1 MRAVRIGFMLEKT
14 VTDPNLELEEFG
26 ERVEKIQRNLKEL
39 SKALKELK
47 PQETRKLRGRLEKL
61 GKLDLG
67 LPEFQ
72 GELKSLLQKV
82 ELYAR
87 EQEKSL
93 PLQFGR
99 QLREAAEAA
108 GTGFMSLTAEPP
120 TYYLDPFTVEADFG
134 RGVARLTYSR
144 TTVSESPL
152 DPKAILQER
161 EKMQHALEGKGF
173 EPEIYLERLY
183 KAYSRLAKGPGDRV
197 ELVDLLP
204 EIALLSQSEDFRKD
218 PTRENFKPY
227 GRVRLA
233 FDLSR
238 LRKSGTLVHHGKRLT
253 LGTATIGT
261 TRQKDRVMWLEEGQ
275 GRGQF
280 YLTAG
285 FQ

>member
-1 MRAVRIGFMLEKT
+1 MNTAL
-14 VTDPNLELEEFG
+14 DPNLELEEFG

-39 SKALKELK
+39 GKALKELR

-61 GKLDLG
+61 SKLDLG
-67 LPEFQ
+67 LPELQ
-72 GELKSLLQKV
+72 SELKALLTRV
-82 ELYAR
+82 EAYAR

-99 QLREAAEAA
+99 QVREAAEAA
-108 GTGFMSLTAEPP
+108 GSTFMSLTAEPP
-120 TYYLDPFTVEADFG
+120 TYFLDPFTIEADFG
-134 RGVARLTYSR
+134 KGVARINYAR
-144 TTVSESPL
+144 TTVAECAL
-152 DPKAILQER
+152 DGKSILQER
-161 EKMQHALEGKGF
+161 EKMLHALEGKGF

-183 KAYSRLAKGPGDRV
+183 KAYTRLAKGPGDRV

-204 EIALLSQSEDFRKD
+204 EIALLSQGEDFRKD

-233 FDLSR
+233 FDLAR
-238 LRKSGTLVHHGKRLT
+238 LRRAGALNHGGKRLT

-280 YLTAG
+280 YLTAA